1 MIYGKGWMLDIFQF
15 CAGLFLLLTPLI
27 APESEPMPLWEVGLL
42 ILIFCINRDPK
53 KELIP

>member
-53 KELIP
+53 KELTP